1 MKKPLSWDEKKK
13 NLIFV
18 ILKCEN
24 YPLILTENKSIP
36 ASGRQ
41 SIQSIMKEICLLKA
55 SHNGMKFPSYLRLKN
70 TPSYPHL

>member
-1 MKKPLSWDEKKK
+1 MKNPLSWDEKKEH
-13 NLIFV
+13 NI
-18 ILKCEN
+18 CNPEN
-24 YPLILTENKSIP
+24 YPLILTENKNIP

-41 SIQSIMKEICLLKA
+41 SIQSLMKEICLLKA